1 MSAAH
6 TEKQPVT
13 THTLKNNQLPPTH
26 WGTSRYYAYTEKQ
39 AVTMFTEEQPGTLQT
54 MKNKQVPSANWRTT
68 SYHAHTEEH
77 PITMHTLKNKH

>member
-1 MSAAH
+1 
-6 TEKQPVT
+6 
-13 THTLKNNQLPPTH
+13 
-26 WGTSRYYAYTEKQ
+26 
-39 AVTMFTEEQPGTLQT
+39 MFTEEQPGTLQT